1 MKHICFVLTT
11 PLALN
16 TFLLGHL
23 AALAQRHQVAV
34 CINTA
39 LAPISPELDARVEL
53 IPLPIQRR
61 IAPWRDLA
69 ALVALWRL
77 FRRRRFDLVHSLM
90 PKSGLLAM
98 IAACLAGVPH
108 RLHTFTGQVW
118 ATRTGLAR
126 WVLRGLDRVLVRCA
140 TGVLADSFSQR
151 DFLAAQGVAAAGDI
165 HVLGQGSICGV
176 DPRRFRPDAEARS
189 SVRREL
195 GLAADGFV
203 FVYLGR
209 VTRDKGVLDL
219 ARAFAG
225 LESAA
230 DAGLLLVGPDEGGL
244 RAGVEEICA
253 GCASRPR
260 FVAGTFQPERYLAA
274 ADVLVLPSYREGF
287 GMVVIEAGA
296 VGLPAIA
303 SRIYGV
309 TDALEEGR
317 TGLLFQPGD
326 VPALRA
332 AMQRLLDDA
341 PLREAL
347 GARARE
353 RALRDFSA
361 EQLTAAWCLHY
372 EELFAETAP

>member
-16 TFLLGHL
+16 TFLLRHL
-23 AALAQRHQVAV
+23 AALAQCYRVSV
-34 CINTA
+34 CVNTA
-39 LAPISPELDARVEL
+39 LAPISPDLDARVEL
-53 IPLPIQRR
+53 ISLPIQRR
-61 IAPWRDLA
+61 IAPWSDLA

-77 FRRRRFDLVHSLM
+77 FRRQRFDLVHSLM

-118 ATRTGLAR
+118 ATRTGPAR
-126 WVLRGLDRVLVRCA
+126 RVLQGLDRVLVRCA

-151 DFLAAQGVAAAGDI
+151 DFLVAQGVAAASAI
-165 HVLGQGSICGV
+165 RVLGRGSICGV
-176 DPRRFRPDAEARS
+176 DPRRFRPDPEARA

-195 GLAADGFV
+195 DLAADGFV

-209 VTRDKGVLDL
+209 LTRDKGVLDL

-225 LESAA
+225 LESSVRAC
-230 DAGLLLVGPDEGGL
+230 LLLVGPDEGGMS
-244 RAGVEEICA
+244 AGIEEIC
-253 GCASRPR
+253 GERASRLR
-260 FVAGTFQPERYLAA
+260 IVAGTFEPERYLAA

-309 TDALEEGR
+309 TDAVEEGR

-332 AMQRLLDDA
+332 AMQHLLDDA
-341 PLREAL
+341 PLREEL

-353 RALRDFSA
+353 RALREFSA
-361 EQLTAAWCLHY
+361 DQLTAAWCGHY
-372 EELFAETAP
+372 EELFAETAV